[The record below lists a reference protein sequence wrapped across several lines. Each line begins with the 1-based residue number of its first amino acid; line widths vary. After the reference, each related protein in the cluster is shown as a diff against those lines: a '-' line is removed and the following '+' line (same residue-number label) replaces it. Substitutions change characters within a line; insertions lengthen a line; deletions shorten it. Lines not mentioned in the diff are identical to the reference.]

1 MSASRPQ
8 LHPDRL
14 IQAAEAA
21 LAAAQEVAEHT
32 GGPWPYPP
40 DLMGTEMQPDAL
52 ADFTKWEIEQASEFL
67 VRLGALAP
75 RPSKRAA

>member
-1 MSASRPQ
+1 MSAPRPQ

-21 LAAAQEVAEHT
+21 LASVQEVAEMT

-40 DLMGTEMQPDAL
+40 DLMGSPVQPDRL
-52 ADFTKWEIEQASEFL
+52 ADFTKWEIEQATDFL
-67 VRLGALAP
+67 VRMGMIASP
-75 RPSKRAA
+75 PSRHAA